1 MNAMPAGTRP
11 FWITLIAV
19 WVLVFIGGNIYIHH
33 QNIPSTIGHALV
45 PAAALEAA
53 FFLATGFPS
62 IVSRLRKL
70 SRPAAA
76 FLLVASA
83 VAPYLVFSL
92 GAHLYRTP
100 ALLVLAALSGVVSF
114 WWVALPRNAVTSLL
128 FLVWVAAGALARPFP
143 LIYAGRLAAD
153 SLGQMMWL
161 HTSIFAALLVG
172 RVDDPRLGFWPSAKE
187 WRIGF
192 LAFAA
197 FLPVAALLG
206 ISLQFARFHLV
217 PGWAWKAVPLFFGMF
232 WVVAYREE
240 FFFRGLLQ
248 RWLSGWLHSAAAGLL
263 TASVLFGSVH
273 LFFRRFPNW
282 KFAIIA
288 AVAGLFYGWAFQRGG
303 GVRAPMVAHALV
315 NVVWRLMFSG

>member
-1 MNAMPAGTRP
+1 MPAGTRP
-11 FWITLIAV
+11 FWITLIAA

-33 QNIPSTIGHALV
+33 QNIPSAIGHALI
-45 PAAALEAA
+45 PAAALEASL
-53 FFLATGFPS
+53 FLATGFSS
-62 IVSRLRKL
+62 IVSRLRRL
-70 SRPAAA
+70 PRPMAA

-92 GAHLYRTP
+92 GSHLYRSA
-100 ALLVLAALSGVVSF
+100 ALLTLIGLAGVVAC
-114 WWVALPRNAVTSLL
+114 WWLVFPRNALTDLL
-128 FLVWVAAGALARPFP
+128 FLVWVAAGVLARPFP
-143 LIYAGRLAAD
+143 LIYGHRLAAD

-161 HTSIFAALLVG
+161 HTSILAALLVG

-187 WRIGF
+187 WRTGL

-197 FLPVAALLG
+197 FLPVAAVLG

-217 PGWAWKAVPLFFGMF
+217 SGWAWKAVPLFFGML

-248 RWLSGWLHSAAAGLL
+248 RWLGRWLGGTGAGLVAAA
-263 TASVLFGSVH
+263 VLFGSVH

-282 KFAIIA
+282 RFAIIA
-288 AVAGLFYGWAFQRGG
+288 AVAGLFYGWAFERSG

-315 NVVWRLMFSG
+315 NVVWRLMFSA